1 MSTNSEKFCEA
12 CKLTYM
18 SSKKRHEET
27 QKHIKNA
34 EEEIPEWTCETCKK
48 TVMLSG
54 KEKHEQSDQ
63 HQIKIGNYTVI
74 KEYELSSKFD
84 DYEIELVNPKVSKN
98 VRSIIKVTNKNYK
111 INTDD
116 IQPIFEELADQ
127 FSKIVKQDKFK

>member
-27 QKHIKNA
+27 KKHMKHA
-34 EEEIPEWTCETCKK
+34 EEEIPEWHCETCKR
-48 TVMLSG
+48 TVMLSN
-54 KEKHEQSDQ
+54 KEKHEQSEG
-63 HQIKIGNYTVI
+63 HQIKIGNYIVI
-74 KEYELSSKFD
+74 KEYELSSKFN
-84 DYEIELVNPKVSKN
+84 DYKIELVNPKVSKN
-98 VRSIIKVTNKNYK
+98 LRSIIKVTNKTDE

-127 FSKIVKQDKFK
+127 CLVK